1 MKFQTQSEL
10 SQFVAESNK
19 ETLENLST
27 GKQRIIV
34 NSSEIPDL
42 DEFARN
48 KEITDYCIAT
58 ANIISTKEENG
69 KHYITVK
76 NGGNIEQD
84 FVFNEEYSYWD
95 SVSPSINLMFTSY
108 ELLSVREN

>member
-10 SQFVAESNK
+10 SQFIENNNK
-19 ETLENLST
+19 ETLENLSP

-34 NSSEIPDL
+34 NSNEIPDL
-42 DEFARN
+42 DEFSRN
-48 KEITDYCIAT
+48 KEITNYCIAT
-58 ANIISTKEENG
+58 ADIISTKEEDG

-76 NGGNIEQD
+76 NGGNIEED

-95 SVSPSINLMFTSY
+95 SVNPHISLMFTSY
-108 ELLSVREN
+108 ELLRVKEN